1 MFDFAEKTSG
11 MSAIEVLNYYR
22 NLYYVEPQVT
32 ERGIVANAINN
43 VMNTIGNQ
51 KAEIEQLKRNYDALK
66 YQENLSNRHCRNI
79 CEPKYKAEIERLK
92 ENLNIE
98 LEKYATEYDNTIK
111 AEAYKEFADM
121 IKKNIKEVWNY
132 DNGTCSCVLVLTK
145 DIDNLLKEMVGN
157 KLNFQK

>member
-1 MFDFAEKTSG
+1 MTDKKLTDEEIIKALECCKDCCCKQCDEELDFQE
-11 MSAIEVLNYYR
+11 AIDL
-22 NLYYVEPQVT
+22 
-32 ERGIVANAINN
+32 INR
-43 VMNTIGNQ
+43 Q

-111 AEAYKEFADM
+111 SEAYKEFADRL
-121 IKKNIKEVWNY
+121 KKNVVTQLIVEISLI
-132 DNGTCSCVLVLTK
+132 CFQLTTS
-145 DIDNLLKEMVGN
+145 
-157 KLNFQK
+157 

>member
-1 MFDFAEKTSG
+1 MKMTDKKFTDEEIIKALECCKDCCCKQCDEEPDFQE
-11 MSAIEVLNYYR
+11 AIDL
-22 NLYYVEPQVT
+22 
-32 ERGIVANAINN
+32 INR
-43 VMNTIGNQ
+43 Q